1 MNTAL
6 TVWSIS
12 AGDRLNSCSFTADFR
27 DWCYSEGHISFQ
39 AYSCDEAL
47 FRMSSNTERPDLI
60 LINSQRRGEF
70 PQKMLQ
76 RVVGVHPLALI
87 SEITGEWCIGDTR
100 SGDPLPIAC
109 RFGTSIAY
117 RRLQWMLASRRHFL
131 QMRTALNPVT
141 SSSELSSFW
150 NENISPTHCKA
161 VNVVAADRCERYA
174 LQTLLIQEGFNVEL
188 YSNRCEITEVNRNL
202 PCVYCFG
209 DRRELIASLQE
220 AICWPTVIIANHFN
234 GHDRTFFAGKWN
246 VAFVR
251 KPFLS
256 HDLVNAISSV
266 CEASNLDAA

>member
-12 AGDRLNSCSFTADFR
+12 AGDRLNSCSFTAAFR

-47 FRMSSNTERPDLI
+47 CRTSSDAERPDLI
-60 LINSQRRGEF
+60 LINSPRRGEF
-70 PQKMLQ
+70 SRKMLH
-76 RVVGVHPLALI
+76 RVVGTYPLSLI

-100 SGDPLPIAC
+100 SGNPLPIAC

-117 RRLQWMLASRRHFL
+117 RRLQSMLSSRRHFL
-131 QMRTALNPVT
+131 QMRTALNPVS

-150 NENISPTHCKA
+150 NENITPTHCKA
-161 VNVVAADRCERYA
+161 VNVVASDRSERYA
-174 LQTLLIQEGFNVEL
+174 LQTLLIQEGFNVDL
-188 YSNRCEITEVNRNL
+188 YSHRCEIAEGSGNW

-209 DRRELIASLQE
+209 DRRELVASLQE
-220 AICWPTVIIANHFN
+220 AINWPTVIIANHFN
-234 GHDRTFFAGKWN
+234 GYDRACFADKWN

-251 KPFLS
+251 KPFLG

-266 CEASNLDAA
+266 CEVFKADAA